1 MIHRIK
7 LVKPLDDMKIL
18 VIFRNGVEMRYDISQ
33 LYEKFPQFRRLEED
47 SDLYKGVQVD
57 VGGYGLVWNDR
68 LDLDAEDIWQ
78 YGIRTGRVHDV
89 DIKLSVA
96 ESLIEARNSVGMTQK
111 QLSEASTM
119 YQSDISK
126 IENGAANPSI
136 QTLKR
141 IADAMDM
148 AVRIVFTPKEK

>member
-18 VIFRNGVEMRYDISQ
+18 VIFRNGVEMKYDITQ

-47 SDLYKGVQVD
+47 SDLCKGVRVD
-57 VGGYGLVWNDR
+57 VGGYGLAWNDE
-68 LDLDAEDIWQ
+68 LDLDAETIWK
-78 YGIRTGRVHDV
+78 YGVKTGTVHDV
-89 DIKLSVA
+89 DVKLAVA
-96 ESLIEARNSVGMTQK
+96 ESLIEARNSVSMTQK

-126 IENGAANPSI
+126 IENGTANPSI

-141 IADAMDM
+141 IADAMNM
-148 AVRIVFTPKEK
+148 EVRIVFIPKEK